1 MIIMYYINKIYI
13 YINLYK
19 KENKRMMSMD
29 FITWVEKIMR
39 IKTETLRLG

>member
-1 MIIMYYINKIYI
+1 MYYINKIYI
-13 YINLYK
+13 YIKLYK
-19 KENKRMMSMD
+19 QENKRIMSMN